1 MEAVTFPAT
10 PSAIRRARH
19 HLLAFLAADDV
30 AEEACATAGLLT
42 SELATNAVMHAGT
55 DFTLAADVGRES
67 LRVEVRDGS
76 TELPEVRR
84 PVAGAVGGRGLHL
97 VQELSS
103 GWGTDV
109 EGRGKRVWFELGRR

>member
-19 HLLAFLAADDV
+19 HLVAFLLADDV
-30 AEEACATAGLLT
+30 DADACATAGLLA

-55 DFTLAADVGRES
+55 DFTLAADIGRDAV
-67 LRVEVRDGS
+67 RVEVSDGS

-84 PVAGAVGGRGLHL
+84 PPAGAVGGRGLHL

-109 EGRGKRVWFELGRR
+109 EGRGKRVWFELAR